1 MKTIITNFILKYF
14 NPKPQYDG
22 MSADEL
28 AEMLIQELS
37 IDDDKWIEINY
48 SDIPFTLTD
57 NPSNLTDKDN
67 WANQT

>member
-1 MKTIITNFILKYF
+1 
-14 NPKPQYDG
+14 